1 MAPMRQF
8 LIRSQKVP
16 IMPTYEYEC
25 LDCGNQFEAVQ
36 SMKDPHLTECPKCKG
51 KVQRKI
57 GRGAG
62 IIFKGSGF
70 YQTDYRSDSYKA
82 AAKKDSESSSASSGS
97 SSSSGSKDSGGSSG
111 SSTSGSG
118 SGGSTSSSSG
128 GSTSAAPAAK
138 SS

>member
-1 MAPMRQF
+1 LRHFPVPLF
-8 LIRSQKVP
+8 QKAL

-25 LDCGNQFEAVQ
+25 LECGNQFEAVQ

-82 AAKKDSESSSASSGS
+82 AAKKDSEGSSSSSSTPKESSGS
-97 SSSSGSKDSGGSSG
+97 SSSSGGSSG
-111 SSTSGSG
+111 ASTSGA
-118 SGGSTSSSSG
+118 
-128 GSTSAAPAAK
+128 SASPAPAPPAK
-138 SS
+138 TT